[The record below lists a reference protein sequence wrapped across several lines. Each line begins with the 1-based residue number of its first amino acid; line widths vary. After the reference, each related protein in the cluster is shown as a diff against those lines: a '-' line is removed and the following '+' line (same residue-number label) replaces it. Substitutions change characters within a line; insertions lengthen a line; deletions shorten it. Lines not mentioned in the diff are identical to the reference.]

1 MPNSPA
7 TLDRIDDILGKSERT
22 LKATRWLLT
31 LVAAGVLWG
40 GRLEWGQ
47 VDHERRITAT
57 EADVKPLSESVARM
71 KGHLGL
77 ASSHTLPL
85 PKSAAVVW
93 SDERKR
99 EEERQESEAEQAPH

>member
-1 MPNSPA
+1 MPHSPA

-71 KGHLGL
+71 KGHLGI
-77 ASSHTLPL
+77 ASSHTLPP

-93 SDERKR
+93 SDEEKR
-99 EEERQESEAEQAPH
+99 EEERQESEAEQATH